1 MNLTLCLSSLCFNII
16 TFESGLRIELKMNE
30 SKLMRKRIF
39 NLALP
44 NIISN
49 ITVPLLSLVDVAL
62 AGHLG
67 SPTAIGAVA
76 VASGLVSY
84 IYWLFAFL
92 RMGTTGFTSQAY
104 GRSDVE
110 EICRQLAKGLFY
122 AGILSLLI
130 IFLRK
135 PLYQFAFLLSANGE
149 ALGNDAQL
157 YLSYAFFGAPA
168 ALGLYTMNGWFIGM
182 QNTRIPM
189 VISILQN
196 VINIV
201 FSFYLVQ
208 YQGLGIAGLAIGTI
222 TAQYTCFILMLLLA
236 VRRYKRYL
244 RFIKWSHCTDTKG
257 IGRYFTVGGLLMIR
271 TTLMGAVTLFFTYA
285 SAKIGTNTVAANTL
299 LMQLFTLFS
308 YFMDGFAYAGE
319 ALCGRYIGER
329 NRKLGALMRKELLVI
344 SGTIT
349 LLITLI
355 YLVLPKQILGILTN
369 DPVVIDVAMNNVY
382 WVALIPIVSFAA
394 FIWDGLLVGAT
405 ASRVML
411 ETIFVG
417 AILYFSTYFIASP
430 SLGSGGLWL
439 AFDLYLFGRS
449 VYGLLAMKRIDW

>member
-1 MNLTLCLSSLCFNII
+1 M
-16 TFESGLRIELKMNE
+16 
-30 SKLMRKRIF
+30 MRKRIF
-39 NLALP
+39 HLALP

-104 GRSDVE
+104 GRNDVE

-122 AGILSLLI
+122 AICLSVLI
-130 IFLRK
+130 IICRT
-135 PLYQFAFLLSANGE
+135 PLYQFAFILSAQGE
-149 ALGNDAQL
+149 ALGNDAIK
-157 YLSYAFFGAPA
+157 YLSYAFYGAPA

-189 VISILQN
+189 IVSILQN
-196 VINIV
+196 VINICL
-201 FSFYLVQ
+201 SFYLVK

-222 TAQYTCFILMLLLA
+222 SAQYICFVMMLIFA
-236 VRRYKRYL
+236 ISKYKRYL
-244 RFIKWSHCTDTKG
+244 KFFRWRYCIDTDGLKK
-257 IGRYFTVGGLLMIR
+257 YFTVGGLLLVR

-285 SAKIGTNTVAANTL
+285 SAKIGTNTVAANTI

-329 NRKLGALMRKELLVI
+329 NHTEGKLMRQQLFRIAYVI
-344 SGTIT
+344 TIF
-349 LLITLI
+349 ITAI
-355 YLVLPKQILGILTN
+355 YLIVPEKILGILTN
-369 DPVVIDVAMNNVY
+369 KPEVIKTAMQSVY
-382 WVALIPIVSFAA
+382 WVALIPAVSFGA
-394 FIWDGLLVGAT
+394 FIWDGLMVGAT
-405 ASRVML
+405 ASKAML
-411 ETIFVG
+411 QTIAIG
-417 AILYFSTYFIASP
+417 AIVFFSTYFLSINI
-430 SLGSGGLWL
+430 LEVTGLWL
-439 AFDLYLFGRS
+439 AFDLYLLARS
-449 VYGLLAMKRIDW
+449 LSGSFVTSKLRW